1 MKLLLVGFPFQ
12 GQCESLLPPAIGWIS
27 LLDKA
32 NIGQKFFAE
41 TLAHFMPL
49 VSFRT
54 PKNIRKA
61 YF

>member
-12 GQCESLLPPAIGWIS
+12 DQCESLLSAIGWIS

-32 NIGQKFFAE
+32 NIGQKIFAE

>member
-12 GQCESLLPPAIGWIS
+12 DQCESLLPPAIGWIS

-49 VSFRT
+49 VSF
-54 PKNIRKA
+54 
-61 YF
+61 